1 MPQPRPLGL
10 KPLGNLAEYGQAL
23 IPKVLVTTPEE
34 GVQGTY
40 TAATPLGVLLWVY
53 IPPQLG

>member
-10 KPLGNLAEYGQAL
+10 KPLGNLAEYGQA
-23 IPKVLVTTPEE
+23 LVTTPEE